1 MVTIFMHQWLQ
12 MLCRRLW
19 KLVHWIW
26 SLTHCLM
33 EVLPFKVEEL
43 PPENND
49 NADHQQTTA
58 QEHDDLQAALFDD
71 TDSTFWLG
79 GK

>member
-1 MVTIFMHQWLQ
+1 MAPNAVQETLEAGA
-12 MLCRRLW
+12 LDY
-19 KLVHWIW
+19 

-49 NADHQQTTA
+49 YADHQQTTA